1 MQLLKD
7 KIIQEGTILSETV
20 LKVDHF
26 LNHQIDVPL
35 MLKIG
40 EEFANRFNNEPITK
54 ILTIESSG
62 IAPSVMTGLELNVPV
77 IFARKRKSLTLTEN
91 LYSAKVYSYTK
102 QQTNEISVS
111 KQLLNKDDHVLVL
124 DDFLANGEA
133 ARGLIEIVNQAEAS
147 LAGIGIVIEK
157 SFQQGGND
165 LRAQGIRVESLVRI
179 KSLKDGKVIFNWY
192 DFRKNYLC
200 IHIILYSNI

>member
-1 MQLLKD
+1 M
-7 KIIQEGTILSETV
+7 
-20 LKVDHF
+20 
-26 LNHQIDVPL
+26 
-35 MLKIG
+35 
-40 EEFANRFNNEPITK
+40 
-54 ILTIESSG
+54 
-62 IAPSVMTGLELNVPV
+62 
-77 IFARKRKSLTLTEN
+77 TLTEN

-179 KSLKDGKVIFNWY
+179 KSLKDGKVIFN
-192 DFRKNYLC
+192 
-200 IHIILYSNI
+200 

>member
-1 MQLLKD
+1 
-7 KIIQEGTILSETV
+7 
-20 LKVDHF
+20 
-26 LNHQIDVPL
+26 
-35 MLKIG
+35 
-40 EEFANRFNNEPITK
+40 
-54 ILTIESSG
+54 
-62 IAPSVMTGLELNVPV
+62 MTGLELNVPV

-179 KSLKDGKVIFNWY
+179 KSLKDGKVIFN
-192 DFRKNYLC
+192 
-200 IHIILYSNI
+200 

>member
-35 MLKIG
+35 MLKVG
-40 EEFANRFNNEPITK
+40 EEFANRFNNEP
-54 ILTIESSG
+54 
-62 IAPSVMTGLELNVPV
+62 
-77 IFARKRKSLTLTEN
+77 RKSLTLTEN

-179 KSLKDGKVIFNWY
+179 KSLKDGKVIFN
-192 DFRKNYLC
+192 
-200 IHIILYSNI
+200 